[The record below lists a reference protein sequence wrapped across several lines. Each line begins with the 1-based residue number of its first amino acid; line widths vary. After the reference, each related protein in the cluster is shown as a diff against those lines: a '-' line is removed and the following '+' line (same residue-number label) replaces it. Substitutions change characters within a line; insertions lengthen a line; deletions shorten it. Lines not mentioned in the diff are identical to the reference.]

1 MQHSHFVHLHV
12 HTQFSLLDGACKIP
26 ELIALAKE
34 YRMPAVALTDH
45 GNMFGAIEFYIEAMK
60 NGIKPII
67 GCEVYVAPG
76 SRLDKS
82 ASANEESAYHLIL
95 LSKDEEGYRN
105 LMKLVSAGYLEGF
118 YYKPRVDK
126 ELLARYSKG
135 LIAQSACLQ
144 GEIPYLIVRGKY
156 EEAKVVAGQYKD
168 IFGPGNFYLEL
179 QKNLIP
185 EQETANAGLLK
196 LSKELDIPLVATGD
210 VHYLRK
216 RSSRAHEGLLC
227 IQTQTTLSDPD
238 HMKFSTDEFY
248 FKSSEEFKE
257 LFSDVPQAI
266 SNTIEIAEKCNL
278 ELDFNKTHLPQFT
291 PPEGRSREEYLKDLV
306 EEGLRKRYAQVDKTI
321 RDRVDHE
328 LNIIKKTGFTSYFL
342 IAWDF
347 INYAKSKNIP
357 VGPGRGSAAGSV
369 VSYSLGITDL
379 DPIKYDLIFER
390 FLNPDRVS
398 LPDIDIDFC
407 YERRGEV
414 IEYVTQK
421 YSKENVA
428 QVITFGTMKARGVI
442 RDVGRVMG
450 INYGDVDRIAKLVP
464 EELGITLEKAL
475 KVEPELRNMY
485 KSDPQMRQLI
495 DISTELEGLNRH
507 ASTHAAGVVISDLPL
522 TDYVPLFK
530 TSEGQLSTGYE
541 MKSLEKIGLLK
552 MDFLGLRTLTVIDET
567 VKIIKRTKGLA
578 LDINNIPLDD
588 KKTYDLLSNS
598 ESLGI
603 FQLESSGMRDILR
616 KLKPTTFEDIIAILA
631 LYRPGPIG
639 SGMVEDFIKRKHG
652 EIPIKYD
659 HKMLEPILKETYGTI
674 IYQEQVM
681 RIASS
686 LAGFTMSQAD
696 SLRRAMGKK
705 IPEEMEQA
713 RSNFLNGASKNGIDK
728 RTAEKIFN
736 LIEYFAGYGFNK
748 SHSTAYAL
756 ISYRTAYLKANYPV
770 EFMSALMTSERDN
783 IDKVAFYIEESQR
796 MSIKILP
803 PSINES
809 FSKFTVVGDSIR
821 FGLSA
826 VKNVG
831 QGAIDSIVNARGAS
845 GKFKNLYD
853 FCERV
858 DLRLANR
865 KVLESLI
872 KCGAFDEFALHRS
885 QLTAMLD
892 DCLECGANSH
902 RERASGQTTFFEEF
916 GAHSKAHATRRH
928 EVPKIPEWPESQL
941 LAYEKE
947 MLGFYVTGHPL
958 ARYEKLIRSYSTCSV
973 KDLGKRRSDEE
984 INLGGIISKLKFT
997 ITKAKSEKMAIM
1009 SIEDLTGEVEV
1020 LVFPK
1025 AFANTEKYIKKD
1037 AIVCVKGKVN
1047 LREDRPK
1054 IMANDIIPLD
1064 EIQKKYTQAII
1075 ISLDAGIGEDSM
1087 NRLKSVL
1094 ESHPGTAPVYLHFR
1108 MADGKR
1114 FEISVEDKLKVEPSD
1129 SLTSDIEKLLGDG
1142 VVTFKT

>member
-45 GNMFGAIEFYIEAMK
+45 GNMFGAIEFYLEAMK

-67 GCEVYVAPG
+67 GCEIYVAPG
-76 SRLDKS
+76 SRFDKS
-82 ASANEESAYHLIL
+82 SSPNEESAYHLIL

-126 ELLARYSKG
+126 ELLAAYSKG

-144 GEIPYLIVRGKY
+144 GEIPYLIVKGKY
-156 EEAKVVAGQYKD
+156 EEAKVAAGRYKE
-168 IFGPGNFYLEL
+168 IFGAGNFYLEL

-185 EQETANAGLLK
+185 EQEIANAGILK

-210 VHYLRK
+210 VHYLHK
-216 RSSRAHEGLLC
+216 KSSRAHEGLLC
-227 IQTQTTLSDPD
+227 IQTQSTLNDPD

-248 FKSSEEFKE
+248 FKSPEEFKDM
-257 LFSDVPQAI
+257 FSDVPQAVA
-266 SNTIEIAEKCNL
+266 NTVEIAEKCNL
-278 ELDFNKTHLPQFT
+278 ELDFKRTHLPQFT
-291 PPEGRSREEYLKDLV
+291 PPDGKSREDYLMELV
-306 EEGLRKRYAQVDKTI
+306 EAGLNKRYKQIDAAV
-321 RDRVDHE
+321 RERVEHE

-347 INYAKSKNIP
+347 INYSKSKGIP

-369 VSYSLGITDL
+369 VSYALGITDL

-398 LPDIDIDFC
+398 MPDIDIDFC

-414 IEYVTQK
+414 IEYVTEK

-428 QVITFGTMKARGVI
+428 QVITFGTMKARAVI
-442 RDVGRVMG
+442 RDVGRVTGMS
-450 INYGDVDRIAKLVP
+450 YGDVDRIAKLVP
-464 EELGITLEKAL
+464 EELGITLDKAL
-475 KVEPELRNMY
+475 KVEPELRNLY
-485 KSDPQMRQLI
+485 KSDPQIRQLI

-507 ASTHAAGVVISDLPL
+507 ASTHAAGVVISDRPL

-530 TSEGQLSTGYE
+530 TSEGQISTGYE

-552 MDFLGLRTLTVIDET
+552 MDFLGLRTLTVIEET
-567 VKIIKRTKGLA
+567 VKTIKRTKGLQ
-578 LDINNIPLDD
+578 LDLDNIPLDD
-588 KKTYDLLSNS
+588 PKTYELLSNA
-598 ESLGI
+598 ESLGV

-616 KLKPTTFEDIIAILA
+616 KLRPTTFEDIIAILA

-659 HKMLEPILKETYGTI
+659 HKLLEPILKETYGTI

-686 LAGFTMSQAD
+686 LAGFSMSQAD

-713 RSNFLNGASKNGIDK
+713 RSNFITGASKNNIDK

-796 MSIKILP
+796 MDIPIQP

-809 FSKFTVVGDSIR
+809 FSKFTVSGSSIR
-821 FGLSA
+821 FGLGA

-831 QGAIDSIVNARGAS
+831 QGAIDSVVNARSMS

-872 KCGAFDEFALHRS
+872 KCGAFDEFGLHRS

-892 DCLECGANSH
+892 DCLECGANMH
-902 RERASGQTTFFEEF
+902 RERASRQSTFFEEF
-916 GAHSKAHATRRH
+916 GAHSKAHPARRH
-928 EVPKIPEWPESQL
+928 EPPKIPEWPESQL
-941 LAYEKE
+941 LAFEKE

-958 ARYEKLIRSYSTCSV
+958 AKYDKLIRSYSTCSV
-973 KDLGKRRSDEE
+973 KDLGKRRPDEE
-984 INLGGIISKLKFT
+984 VNIGGIISKLKFT

-1009 SIEDLTGEVEV
+1009 GVEDLTGETEV

-1025 AFANTEKYIKKD
+1025 AFVTTEKHIRKD
-1037 AIVCVKGKVN
+1037 AIVCVKGRVS

-1054 IMANDIIPLD
+1054 IIANDIIPLD
-1064 EIQKKYTQAII
+1064 EVQKRYTQAII
-1075 ISLDAGIGEDSM
+1075 INLDAGIGEDSM
-1087 NRLKSVL
+1087 TRLKTVL
-1094 ESHPGTAPVYLHFR
+1094 ESHPGTAPVYLHFK

-1114 FEISVEDKLKVEPSD
+1114 FEISVEEKLKVEPSD
-1129 SLTSDIEKLLGDG
+1129 ILTTEIEKLLGDG

>member
-67 GCEVYVAPG
+67 GCEIYVAPG

-82 ASANEESAYHLIL
+82 ASAGEESAYHLIL

-144 GEIPYLIVRGKY
+144 GEIPYLIVKGKY

-238 HMKFSTDEFY
+238 HMRFSTDEFY
-248 FKSSEEFKE
+248 FKSPEEFKE

-306 EEGLRKRYAQVDKTI
+306 EEGLKIRYAQVDKTI

-428 QVITFGTMKARGVI
+428 QVITFGTMKARAVI

-450 INYGDVDRIAKLVP
+450 ISYGDVDRIAKLVP

-616 KLKPTTFEDIIAILA
+616 
-631 LYRPGPIG
+631 
-639 SGMVEDFIKRKHG
+639 
-652 EIPIKYD
+652 
-659 HKMLEPILKETYGTI
+659 
-674 IYQEQVM
+674 
-681 RIASS
+681 
-686 LAGFTMSQAD
+686 
-696 SLRRAMGKK
+696 
-705 IPEEMEQA
+705 
-713 RSNFLNGASKNGIDK
+713 
-728 RTAEKIFN
+728 
-736 LIEYFAGYGFNK
+736 
-748 SHSTAYAL
+748 
-756 ISYRTAYLKANYPV
+756 
-770 EFMSALMTSERDN
+770 
-783 IDKVAFYIEESQR
+783 
-796 MSIKILP
+796 
-803 PSINES
+803 
-809 FSKFTVVGDSIR
+809 
-821 FGLSA
+821 
-826 VKNVG
+826 
-831 QGAIDSIVNARGAS
+831 
-845 GKFKNLYD
+845 
-853 FCERV
+853 
-858 DLRLANR
+858 
-865 KVLESLI
+865 
-872 KCGAFDEFALHRS
+872 
-885 QLTAMLD
+885 
-892 DCLECGANSH
+892 
-902 RERASGQTTFFEEF
+902 
-916 GAHSKAHATRRH
+916 
-928 EVPKIPEWPESQL
+928 
-941 LAYEKE
+941 
-947 MLGFYVTGHPL
+947 
-958 ARYEKLIRSYSTCSV
+958 
-973 KDLGKRRSDEE
+973 
-984 INLGGIISKLKFT
+984 
-997 ITKAKSEKMAIM
+997 
-1009 SIEDLTGEVEV
+1009 
-1020 LVFPK
+1020 
-1025 AFANTEKYIKKD
+1025 
-1037 AIVCVKGKVN
+1037 
-1047 LREDRPK
+1047 
-1054 IMANDIIPLD
+1054 
-1064 EIQKKYTQAII
+1064 
-1075 ISLDAGIGEDSM
+1075 
-1087 NRLKSVL
+1087 
-1094 ESHPGTAPVYLHFR
+1094 
-1108 MADGKR
+1108 
-1114 FEISVEDKLKVEPSD
+1114 
-1129 SLTSDIEKLLGDG
+1129 
-1142 VVTFKT
+1142 